1 MLFVD
6 ILPWN
11 FVCNFLTHRAAFQW
25 NFGFFTNIT
34 FRDCKKRI
42 FHPKSYIFTK
52 NKNLSLEEQ
61 VLKELSISIDIFMFF
76 SSFEVIVLIL
86 GGKVMTF
93 VFYPLLRS
101 QGIVKNWNTTE

>member
-25 NFGFFTNIT
+25 NFEFFTNIT

-52 NKNLSLEEQ
+52 NKNLSLEEH

-101 QGIVKNWNTTE
+101 KGNVKNWNTTE

>member
-1 MLFVD
+1 MKFWIFLR
-6 ILPWN
+6 ILLSEIVKN
-11 FVCNFLTHRAAFQW
+11 A
-25 NFGFFTNIT
+25 FFTQNHKFSQKI
-34 FRDCKKRI
+34 KKM
-42 FHPKSYIFTK
+42 
-52 NKNLSLEEQ
+52 SLEEH

-101 QGIVKNWNTTE
+101 QGIVKKLEYNRIICV

>member
-11 FVCNFLTHRAAFQW
+11 FVSNFLTHRAVKFW
-25 NFGFFTNIT
+25 IVL
-34 FRDCKKRI
+34 RI
-42 FHPKSYIFTK
+42 LLSEIVKTHFSPKIINLHK
-52 NKNLSLEEQ
+52 NKNLSLEEH
-61 VLKELSISIDIFMFF
+61 VLKELSISIDIFLFF

-101 QGIVKNWNTTE
+101 QGIIKKNWNTTE

>member
-1 MLFVD
+1 MLIYCPE
-6 ILPWN
+6 ILYAT
-11 FVCNFLTHRAAFQW
+11 FLPIEQPSSEIFDFLRIVLSEIVKNA
-25 NFGFFTNIT
+25 FFTQNHK
-34 FRDCKKRI
+34 F
-42 FHPKSYIFTK
+42 SQK
-52 NKNLSLEEQ
+52 NKNLSLEEH

>member
-6 ILPWN
+6 MLPWN

-34 FRDCKKRI
+34 FRDCKNAFFTQNHKFSKKR
-42 FHPKSYIFTK
+42 
-52 NKNLSLEEQ
+52 KNLSPEEHA
-61 VLKELSISIDIFMFF
+61 LKELSISIDMFMFF
-76 SSFEVIVLIL
+76 SSFEIIVLIL

-93 VFYPLLRS
+93 VLYPLLRS